1 MKLSPDNYKIER
13 KKRLADLVSEYLNE
27 DDTTPQE
34 FYDELI
40 EEVDSWID
48 YHKKQMNRAV
58 DVKSLLMGYKKL
70 DIDLSDLPTGISTH
84 NISLATQDDY
94 DDFWNY

>member
-1 MKLSPDNYKIER
+1 MKLNPDNYKIER

-48 YHKKQMNRAV
+48 YHKKQMNIAV
-58 DVKSLLMGYKKL
+58 DVKSLLM
-70 DIDLSDLPTGISTH
+70 
-84 NISLATQDDY
+84 
-94 DDFWNY
+94 

>member
-1 MKLSPDNYKIER
+1 MNLDNYKIKR
-13 KKRLADLVSEYLNE
+13 KERLADLVSEYLNE

-48 YHKKQMNRAV
+48 YNKKQMNKAV
-58 DVKSLLMGYKKL
+58 DAKSLLMGYKKI
-70 DIDLSDLPTGISTH
+70 DIDLSDLPTGICTDK
-84 NISLATQDDY
+84 IFLATQDDY